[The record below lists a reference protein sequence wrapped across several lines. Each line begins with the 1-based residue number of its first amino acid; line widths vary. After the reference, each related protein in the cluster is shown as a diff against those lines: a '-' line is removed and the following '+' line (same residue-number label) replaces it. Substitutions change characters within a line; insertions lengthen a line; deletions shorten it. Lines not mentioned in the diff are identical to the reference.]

1 MLISS
6 QLLNNLY
13 VIKELLFNIIVCNT
27 AIAYLYTLTERMNKS
42 IIVILLLLV
51 QLSFLAQDDDK
62 TPKYSNEFLNIGVGA
77 RALGMSNSVIAS
89 TDDVTSGYWNPT
101 GLLNIDS
108 DLQIGLMHS
117 EYFAGIAKYDYGAI
131 AKKIDDKS
139 AMAFSFIRFGVDNIP
154 NTTELIDAQGNIDYD
169 RITYFSAADMAFIFS
184 YARKINDKL
193 DLGGSGKIIHRKV
206 GDFAKSWG
214 FGIDFAATYRL
225 GNWKVAALTRDI
237 TTTFNAWSFSL
248 TDQMIEVFDRT
259 DNDIPENGLEITMPR
274 IILAGMRQWKIGK
287 SFTYLAELNADLTTD
302 GKRNVLIVGDPISID
317 PHLGMELGFKNIVFV
332 RAGLGNLQKVTEI
345 TGKDVMTLQPN
356 IGIGVELK
364 GISLDYALTDIGD
377 ASVALYSN
385 VFSLRFNLNKTN

>member
-1 MLISS
+1 
-6 QLLNNLY
+6 
-13 VIKELLFNIIVCNT
+13 
-27 AIAYLYTLTERMNKS
+27 MNKS

-51 QLSFLAQDDDK
+51 QLPFLAQDNDK

-131 AKKIDDKS
+131 AKKIDEKS

-184 YARKINDKL
+184 YARNINDKL
-193 DLGGSGKIIHRKV
+193 NIGGSGKIIHRKV

-214 FGIDFAATYRL
+214 FGIDFAATYKL
-225 GNWKVAALTRDI
+225 GNWKIAALTRDI

-259 DNDIPENGLEITMPR
+259 DNEIPENGLEITMPR
-274 IILAGMRQWKIGK
+274 LILAGMRQWKIGK
-287 SFTYLAELNADLTTD
+287 SFTYLAELDADLTTD

-317 PHLGMELGFKNIVFV
+317 PHFGMELGFKNIVFV

-345 TGKDVMTLQPN
+345 TGKEVVTVQPN
-356 IGIGVELK
+356 IGIGVKLK

-385 VFSLRFNLNKTN
+385 VFSLRFNLNKNN